1 MTQSRSIGVVSRVD
15 DPFPETLLSVAGP
28 DPAGSEEPE
37 SRTSDPFSHLF
48 QRRTVWLRTTL
59 DQDAANRLSA
69 ELLALDSTSESPIE
83 LVINSPGGPLDTA
96 LSVIDTLD
104 LLRSPVATLCLGQAM
119 GTAAA
124 VLACGSDR
132 RRATP
137 AARLSL
143 RLRPFDASGTATE
156 LQNQARQ
163 LTGLH
168 DHLALRLAEAT
179 GQLPAVIVMNLE
191 QGGFMTAEQAV
202 GYGLIDEVAERR

>member
-1 MTQSRSIGVVSRVD
+1 
-15 DPFPETLLSVAGP
+15 
-28 DPAGSEEPE
+28 
-37 SRTSDPFSHLF
+37 
-48 QRRTVWLRTTL
+48 LRTTL

-69 ELLALDSTSESPIE
+69 ELLALDSASEDPIE